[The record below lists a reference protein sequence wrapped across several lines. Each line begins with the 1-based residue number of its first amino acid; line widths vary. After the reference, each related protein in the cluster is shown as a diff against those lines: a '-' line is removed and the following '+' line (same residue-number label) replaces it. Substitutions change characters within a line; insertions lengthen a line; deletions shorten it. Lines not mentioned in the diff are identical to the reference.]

1 MSLKFDALNAVRLPF
16 AQPARDLQRR
26 KISRVVGGDTAL
38 HPTPKLLALN
48 ARLRFIRR
56 AQCFAKSRGKN
67 RPTRIPF
74 AQILLWLRGIGLGER

>member
-16 AQPARDLQRR
+16 AQPARDLQWQ
-26 KISRVVGGDTAL
+26 KISRVIGSDTAL

-48 ARLRFIRR
+48 ARLRFIGR
-56 AQCFAKSRGKN
+56 AQRFAKSRGKN

-74 AQILLWLRGIGLGER
+74 AQILLRLRGVRVGER